1 MAEAPVAIPP
11 DVLEAARPAA
21 AAATEAPIA
30 GDNPAPPA
38 EEAEMTVREL
48 QNELL
53 ELKRSSASNTVAAAL
68 LSLQQELAKPPPVFD
83 PYRALAGLKSLVD
96 LARDKADARTK

>member
-1 MAEAPVAIPP
+1 
-11 DVLEAARPAA
+11 
-21 AAATEAPIA
+21 
-30 GDNPAPPA
+30 
-38 EEAEMTVREL
+38 MTVREL

-83 PYRALAGLKSLVD
+83 PYRALAGLESLVPLLGTKRMQEPNG
-96 LARDKADARTK
+96 LAQFSVSAALSSAIRTSKAFFSSWLGIRRTLK